1 MVVAVAVI
9 VAVIATV
16 GVIATVA
23 IRGISYAVMTDSL
36 YLKLNSEIQ
45 G

>member
-23 IRGISYAVMTDSL
+23 IRDISYAVMTNSL

>member
-1 MVVAVAVI
+1 MVIAVAVI
-9 VAVIATV
+9 VA
-16 GVIATVA
+16 VIATVA
-23 IRGISYAVMTDSL
+23 IRGISYAVMTNSL